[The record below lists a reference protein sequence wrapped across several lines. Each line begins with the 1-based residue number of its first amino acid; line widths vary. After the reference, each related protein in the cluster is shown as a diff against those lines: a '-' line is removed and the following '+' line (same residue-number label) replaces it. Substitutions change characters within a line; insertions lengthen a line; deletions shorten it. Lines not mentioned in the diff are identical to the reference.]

1 MPNPKLLW
9 VSDNPK
15 FAYVGQSRVTREICD
30 RLMPFYDI
38 NVAGFYEP
46 ERKDGKRTEMEIN
59 RQWKYPIN
67 VIERNKEET
76 LQAVIDKVQ
85 PDVLLISHDCWL
97 FPEASTWKF
106 PKTKTIGYFTIDGD
120 PVSKIWRGLLYNM
133 DQIVVPT
140 NYAKNVLQKR
150 FHDLRVEVVPYGI
163 DHQTFS
169 HPVDKEVYKKNVSAA
184 LSSTEG
190 QKVGYDF
197 SNKFVC
203 SFYGHN
209 HTKKNIACIYDAW
222 TRFCKDKNDV
232 NLVFVVHS
240 RISKRGIWTV
250 IADYDITEYMYEDS
264 CVVINGVFEDTII
277 SSLLK
282 ASDCLLFP
290 SVGEGFGLPVLE
302 ALACG
307 TTPIVT
313 NFSGVTDFSNE
324 NNSFMLPWIPM
335 VGDWNTVR
343 AIVDPI
349 ELHKK
354 LEIAYKMWK
363 ENDPVFEKMK
373 VNGIQ
378 ESMKYSWDNTAKMM
392 HSVIQN
398 TLSTSLN
405 YNNQILKRI

>member
-1 MPNPKLLW
+1 MKNPKLLF

-38 NVAGFYEP
+38 HVAGFYEP
-46 ERKDGKRTEMEIN
+46 ERKDGRRTEMEID
-59 RQWKYPIN
+59 REWKYPIS

-85 PDVLLISHDCWL
+85 PDVILISHDCWL
-97 FPEASTWKF
+97 FPEVSTWKL
-106 PKTKTIGYFTIDGD
+106 PKTKIVGYFTIDGD
-120 PVSKIWRGLLYNM
+120 PVSKVWRGLLYNI
-133 DQIVVPT
+133 DQIVVPA
-140 NYAKNVLQKR
+140 NYAKNVLQER

-163 DHQTFS
+163 DHSVFS
-169 HPVDKEVYKKNVSAA
+169 RPVDKEIYKKNVSDA

-190 QKVGYDF
+190 QRAGYDF
-197 SNKFVC
+197 TNKFVC

-209 HTKKNIACIYDAW
+209 HTKKNIACIYEAW
-222 TRFCKDKNDV
+222 KRFAKGKEDI
-232 NLVFVVHS
+232 NLVMVVHS
-240 RISKRGIWTV
+240 RVVKRGIWTV
-250 IADYDITEYMYEDS
+250 ITDYDITEYMQEET
-264 CVVINGVFEDTII
+264 CVVINGVFEDNVI
-277 SSLLK
+277 SALLK

-313 NFSGVTDFSNE
+313 NFSGVTDFANDD
-324 NNSFMLPWIPM
+324 NSFMLPWTPM

-343 AIVDPI
+343 AIVDPS
-349 ELHKK
+349 EMHKK

-363 ENDPVFEKMK
+363 EKDPALEKMK
-373 VNGIQ
+373 ENGVA
-378 ESMKYSWDNTAKMM
+378 EAAKYSWDNTAKMM
-392 HSVIQN
+392 NSIIQN

-405 YNNQILKRI
+405 YNNQLLKRV